1 MVKIKLLLLC
11 TICFIIFACQ
21 TNTLNLTS
29 VVPIAQN
36 TNTTNLVVK
45 DTIPTSKKLN
55 ICMINSL
62 TKQMSVRSK
71 FSTDKLGVFLKKQ
84 LKSDVQIQK
93 PESIAIEQILV
104 FDKQYLDS
112 SYVKSFTVSFSNK
125 KQYHII
131 FESDYI
137 TQYVLSGK
145 NTIDT
150 LWKGTTLPD
159 LMWNSAEA
167 WIVSTSLQ
175 SYLAVMGTFYNA
187 TGLGVDDKQCVFWD
201 LKTGNCYKNNSFLG
215 VPECFNDY
223 DQNGK
228 LNFLSLQILYPDQ
241 TNGKIY
247 YSAKMYELNDSVLTV
262 INSPFDKLF
271 LSRTEA
277 YNFSFVKKI
286 PKM

>member
-55 ICMINSL
+55 IYMINSL

-71 FSTDKLGVFLKKQ
+71 FPTGKIGVFLKKQ
-84 LKSDVQIQK
+84 LKTDVRIQK
-93 PESIAIEQILV
+93 PESIVIERIPV
-104 FDKQYLDS
+104 FDQQYLDT
-112 SYVKSFTVSFSNK
+112 SYVKSFSVNFSNK
-125 KQYHII
+125 KQYRIV
-131 FESDYI
+131 FESDYV

-159 LMWNSAEA
+159 LMWDSAEA
-167 WIVSTSLQ
+167 WIISTSLQ
-175 SYLAVMGTFYNA
+175 SYLAVIGTFYNA

-228 LNFLSLQILYPDQ
+228 LNFLSLHMLYPNQ
-241 TNGKIY
+241 TNGKTY

>member
-1 MVKIKLLLLC
+1 MV
-11 TICFIIFACQ
+11 FACQ
-21 TNTLNLTS
+21 TNTLNL
-29 VVPIAQN
+29 PQN

-45 DTIPTSKKLN
+45 DTIPTSKKFN
-55 ICMINSL
+55 ICIINSL
-62 TKQMSVRSK
+62 TEQVSVRSK

-93 PESIAIEQILV
+93 PESIAIEQTPV
-104 FDKQYLDS
+104 FDEQYLDTN
-112 SYVKSFTVSFSNK
+112 YVKSFTVSFSNK
-125 KQYHII
+125 KQYRII
-131 FESDYI
+131 FESDYV

-241 TNGKIY
+241 TNGKTY

>member
-11 TICFIIFACQ
+11 PICFMVFACQ
-21 TNTLNLTS
+21 TNTLNL
-29 VVPIAQN
+29 PQN

-84 LKSDVQIQK
+84 LKTDVRIQK
-93 PESIAIEQILV
+93 PESIAIEQTPV
-104 FDKQYLDS
+104 FDQQYLDT

-125 KQYHII
+125 KQYRII
-131 FESDYI
+131 FESDYV

-175 SYLAVMGTFYNA
+175 SYLAVMGTCYNA

-241 TNGKIY
+241 TNGKTY